1 VGRSER
7 RVFLVRLVSVN
18 DRSRSRVAQLALL
31 ASLVLILV
39 NVWTTGRWANTP
51 GAVRGWR
58 WPFILAAVVLA
69 AVPALKK
76 VSTAWTWPR
85 WVLEAL
91 LLAGVMTLAGSFL
104 FDWFPISSWPLVPFL
119 DDWPPR
125 FSSTVE
131 GISLLRRGA
140 FVGWQWH
147 LLGGYAT
154 ATDITQGLTL
164 LGFIPMTLFGDAV
177 GFHVLHLLLFLAVP
191 ALVFGDLRL
200 SGTRQAAAAAAG
212 LVALAMCG
220 LGAWDFMRS
229 GDSNSLA
236 GIAGLLAILAA
247 SHRARLGRR
256 YGFSVL
262 VLALTVTVYSHVG
275 FFAYAVG
282 LLMVEAA
289 YYASW
294 RQARLGLLAAACAFV
309 ASLPLTYE
317 LLRYPAE
324 FIPNNVMYVMPA
336 HIDWAGVLR
345 KIGYDVQINLLPSRW
360 FNDAI
365 RLFGP
370 VVLFAAWR
378 RDGRAG
384 FYAWAAVFVV
394 VLGCFNVPE
403 AGYFFGRPARL
414 LPIFAPIVLAWF
426 VGTSMSSRWQAS
438 GVLAL
443 IVLLVP
449 FLEIRVPHES
459 SVEHFLPPV
468 VDRLKTLDGALVLV
482 ENNPHRDVDASA
494 SGLSEPSLYGTHYES
509 LLPAAT
515 GKRLYAGYWDGWQ
528 WTPFRG
534 EMLAGGAWQGHL
546 LSAADRPAFLAEM
559 QRWGIRHL
567 LVWSA
572 TAKAALG
579 SWTEF
584 VTRWEDG
591 PWREFELTSVPIDT
605 RSVVTVHGAA
615 DLVSTDPL
623 GGLVRLTGVEAGDRI
638 VVRTHYHPA
647 WQAVAAAGP
656 IVTMAVDGQLGFV
669 APASG
674 SYDVTLVYPARRWL
688 LVLSALLLAAVV
700 AAERRLSPAR
710 AR

>member
-1 VGRSER
+1 VSEP
-7 RVFLVRLVSVN
+7 
-18 DRSRSRVAQLALL
+18 SRGRVAQLALL
-31 ASLVLILV
+31 ASLALILA
-39 NVWTTGRWANTP
+39 NVWTTGRWADTP

-58 WPFILAAVVLA
+58 WPYILAAVVLA
-69 AVPALKK
+69 AVPTLRRA
-76 VSTAWTWPR
+76 STAWTWPR
-85 WVLEAL
+85 WAAEAL
-91 LLAGVMTLAGSFL
+91 LAAGVMMLAGSFL
-104 FDWFPISSWPLVPFL
+104 FDWFPPSSWPLVPFL

-125 FSSTVE
+125 FSSTSE

-140 FVGWQWH
+140 LVGWQWN
-147 LLGGYAT
+147 LLGGYAS
-154 ATDITQGLTL
+154 ATDITQGLSL
-164 LGFIPMTLFGDAV
+164 LGFVPMTLLGDAV
-177 GFHVLHLLLFLAVP
+177 GFHALHFLLFLAVP

-200 SGTRQAAAAAAG
+200 SGARPTAAGAAG
-212 LVALAMCG
+212 LVALATCG
-220 LGAWDFMRS
+220 LGAWDIMRS
-229 GDSNSLA
+229 GDSNSMA
-236 GIAGLLAILAA
+236 GIVGLLAILAA
-247 SHRARLGRR
+247 SHRARIGRR

-262 VLALTVTVYSHVG
+262 VLALTVTVYSHIG

-289 YYASW
+289 YYGSW
-294 RQARLGLLAAACAFV
+294 RHARLSLLAAACAFL

-324 FIPNNVMYVMPA
+324 FIPNNVMYAMPA
-336 HIDWAGVLR
+336 HIDWGSILR
-345 KIGYDVQINLLPSRW
+345 KIGYNIQINFLPSRW

-394 VLGCFNVPE
+394 ALGFFNVPE

-426 VGTSMSSRWQAS
+426 AGTCVSGRWQAS

-443 IVLLVP
+443 VVLLVP
-449 FLEIRVPHES
+449 FIEIRVPHEA
-459 SVEHFLPPV
+459 SVERFLPPV

-494 SGLSEPSLYGTHYES
+494 SAQSEPSLYGIHYES

-567 LVWSA
+567 LVWSV
-572 TAKAALG
+572 TAKTALG
-579 SWTEF
+579 SWPEF
-584 VTRWEDG
+584 ATRWEDG
-591 PWREFELTSVPIDT
+591 PWREFELTGAPIDT
-605 RSVVTVHGAA
+605 RSVVTVHGAG

-623 GGLVRLTGVEAGDRI
+623 GGLVRLTGVETGDRI

-647 WQAVAAAGP
+647 WQAFSAAGP

-669 APASG
+669 APARG

-688 LVLSALLLAAVV
+688 LVVSALLLVAVV
-700 AAERRLSPAR
+700 AAERRVSSRR